1 MTIRITGMNSGLDT
15 EAIINEL
22 ASARSVKVQKIEKNQ
37 TKLSWKIDAWKEL
50 NTKIYSLY
58 SDVISDM
65 RFDYAY
71 AKKTTKV
78 SNSDAVTVIT
88 SGDAMNGVQ
97 SMKIKQMAK
106 TGYLTGA
113 KIEASS
119 GEKLLANMEGLGWL
133 NDPSKSVSFKVTV
146 GGEEKEIRLT
156 GYNTLN
162 DVVDKFKEVGL
173 EAKFDTASSRFFIT
187 SKETGEAANFT
198 MAPSSAD
205 ALYPWNE
212 NKSFQKVPAY
222 EKVPVEWSNL
232 SGDDKTAWD
241 NKWAAMDQDDWKTK
255 WEEADPSHTTYTTAE
270 EFAYAT
276 MRDAAITANANR
288 DQIIADNNALLE
300 EAKKDKVSTGFRKVP
315 SVDEALSEWANLS
328 GDKKTA
334 WDNEWN
340 ALQNDS
346 DKLQEWQKKWDAL
359 GTAGQAKYSGD
370 MEQFVYSSM
379 QIDAAIEAN
388 NNRID
393 GIENS
398 ENEFTSVLKGLG
410 LLTKDLAD
418 KYGATLESDK
428 AANMI
433 AGQDA
438 EIELNGATFKS
449 KTNTFDINGLTMTI
463 HKETD
468 EVINLT
474 TEQDTSGIY
483 DTIKNFIKKYSELIN
498 EMDKLYNAESASK
511 YEPLTKEEKDALSD
525 TEVEEWEKKIKE
537 SLLRRDTTLSSV
549 SSALKTVM
557 LQTSIAGKGGTTI
570 SLSYFGIETLG
581 YFKAKDNE
589 KSAYHINGD
598 PDDADVKNYEDKL
611 KKAIATE
618 PDTVIEFFKKLANNL
633 YDTLEDKMAKTDYSS
648 SFTVYNDKQM
658 AIELK
663 EYDSKIATEQKK
675 LNDYI
680 DRWYEK
686 FSQMEVAMGKLN
698 SQQSSISS
706 LFG

>member
-78 SNSDAVTVIT
+78 SNSDAVTVMT
-88 SGDAMNGVQ
+88 AGDAMNGVQ
-97 SMKIKQMAK
+97 SMKILQMAK

-113 KIEASS
+113 KIDASS
-119 GEKLLANMEGLGWL
+119 GEKLLANMEGLDWL
-133 NDPSKSVSFKVTV
+133 KDPNKSMSFKVTV

-156 GYNTLN
+156 GYNTIN
-162 DVVDKFKEVGL
+162 DVVAKFKEAGL

-198 MAPSSAD
+198 MAPSVRGIPEGLQEIPGTWDKLSESERAEWEKKWNESTDKDKWAD
-205 ALYPWNE
+205 AE
-212 NKSFQKVPAY
+212 
-222 EKVPVEWSNL
+222 
-232 SGDDKTAWD
+232 
-241 NKWAAMDQDDWKTK
+241 AM
-255 WEEADPSHTTYTTAE
+255 Y
-270 EFAYAT
+270 
-276 MRDAAITANANR
+276 NANR
-288 DQIIADNNALLE
+288 DGIIQANNEIIKKNAEANKKLGLLEVPPAWEDLGDTTGLNEADYKANRDNIIAANNKIIAE
-300 EAKKDKVSTGFRKVP
+300 EAAST
-315 SVDEALSEWANLS
+315 S
-328 GDKKTA
+328 
-334 WDNEWN
+334 
-340 ALQNDS
+340 
-346 DKLQEWQKKWDAL
+346 
-359 GTAGQAKYSGD
+359 
-370 MEQFVYSSM
+370 
-379 QIDAAIEAN
+379 
-388 NNRID
+388 
-393 GIENS
+393 
-398 ENEFTSVLKGLG
+398 EFTSVLKGLG

-418 KYGATLESDK
+418 QYGVTLEADK

-433 AGQDA
+433 KGQDA
-438 EIELNGATFKS
+438 IIELNGATFTS
-449 KTNTFDINGLTMTI
+449 KTNTFEINGLTMTV

-468 EVINLT
+468 EEITLT

-549 SSALKTVM
+549 SSALKEVM
-557 LQTSIAGKGGTTI
+557 LSTSIAGKDGTTI

-598 PDDADVKNYEDKL
+598 PDDTDVKNYEDKL

-648 SFTVYNDKQM
+648 PFTVYNDKQM
-658 AIELK
+658 ALELK

-686 FSQMEVAMGKLN
+686 FSQMEVALGKLN

>member
-1 MTIRITGMNSGLDT
+1 
-15 EAIINEL
+15 
-22 ASARSVKVQKIEKNQ
+22 
-37 TKLSWKIDAWKEL
+37 
-50 NTKIYSLY
+50 
-58 SDVISDM
+58 
-65 RFDYAY
+65 
-71 AKKTTKV
+71 
-78 SNSDAVTVIT
+78 
-88 SGDAMNGVQ
+88 
-97 SMKIKQMAK
+97 
-106 TGYLTGA
+106 
-113 KIEASS
+113 
-119 GEKLLANMEGLGWL
+119 
-133 NDPSKSVSFKVTV
+133 
-146 GGEEKEIRLT
+146 
-156 GYNTLN
+156 
-162 DVVDKFKEVGL
+162 
-173 EAKFDTASSRFFIT
+173 
-187 SKETGEAANFT
+187 
-198 MAPSSAD
+198 
-205 ALYPWNE
+205 
-212 NKSFQKVPAY
+212 
-222 EKVPVEWSNL
+222 
-232 SGDDKTAWD
+232 
-241 NKWAAMDQDDWKTK
+241 
-255 WEEADPSHTTYTTAE
+255 
-270 EFAYAT
+270 
-276 MRDAAITANANR
+276 
-288 DQIIADNNALLE
+288 
-300 EAKKDKVSTGFRKVP
+300 
-315 SVDEALSEWANLS
+315 
-328 GDKKTA
+328 
-334 WDNEWN
+334 
-340 ALQNDS
+340 
-346 DKLQEWQKKWDAL
+346 
-359 GTAGQAKYSGD
+359 
-370 MEQFVYSSM
+370 
-379 QIDAAIEAN
+379 
-388 NNRID
+388 
-393 GIENS
+393 
-398 ENEFTSVLKGLG
+398 
-410 LLTKDLAD
+410 
-418 KYGATLESDK
+418 
-428 AANMI
+428 MI

>member
-78 SNSDAVTVIT
+78 SNSDAVTVMT
-88 SGDAMNGVQ
+88 AGDAMNGVQ
-97 SMKIKQMAK
+97 SMKIKHMAK

-119 GEKLLANMEGLGWL
+119 GEKLLANMEGLDWL
-133 NDPSKSVSFKVTV
+133 KDSNKSMSFKVTV

-173 EAKFDTASSRFFIT
+173 EAKFDTASNRFFIT

-198 MAPSSAD
+198 MAPSVREA
-205 ALYPWNE
+205 A
-212 NKSFQKVPAY
+212 KVPD
-222 EKVPVEWSNL
+222 ERVVEPEWSSLDPAAQQNWWNGL
-232 SGDDKTAWD
+232 ASDEQQKWSDGWNVLTAD
-241 NKWAAMDQDDWKTK
+241 EQARYGNDIRQ
-255 WEEADPSHTTYTTAE
+255 
-270 EFAYAT
+270 FAYDTLRNEAIDANKK
-276 MRDAAITANANR
+276 RD
-288 DQIIADNNALLE
+288 DIIADNNKIPAE
-300 EAKKDKVSTGFRKVP
+300 NAAS
-315 SVDEALSEWANLS
+315 ASEFS
-328 GDKKTA
+328 
-334 WDNEWN
+334 
-340 ALQNDS
+340 
-346 DKLQEWQKKWDAL
+346 
-359 GTAGQAKYSGD
+359 
-370 MEQFVYSSM
+370 
-379 QIDAAIEAN
+379 
-388 NNRID
+388 
-393 GIENS
+393 
-398 ENEFTSVLKGLG
+398 SVLKGLG
-410 LLTKDLAD
+410 LLTAD
-418 KYGATLESDK
+418 VAADIEKKYGVTSFTDEEIKAGK
-428 AANMI
+428 AAHMI

-438 EIELNGATFKS
+438 EIELNGVTFKS
-449 KTNTFDINGLTMTI
+449 KTNTFEINGLTMTV
-463 HKETD
+463 HKETKD
-468 EVINLT
+468 EEITLT

-549 SSALKTVM
+549 SSALKEVM
-557 LQTSIAGKGGTTI
+557 LST
-570 SLSYFGIETLG
+570 SLSGGKNEKGEDITITLAYFGIETLG

-598 PDDADVKNYEDKL
+598 PDDSDVKNYEDKL

-618 PDTVIEFFKKLANNL
+618 PDTVISFFKKLANNL

-658 AIELK
+658 ALELK

-686 FSQMEVAMGKLN
+686 FSQMEVALGKLN